1 MIARGQF
8 HIQLKDLFC
17 SFLNLFTSKLNSHKN
32 VFKFSDQLKNH
43 LGAKDVKVF
52 SSCRIAFSEF
62 LRNQNFEQGSEVLL
76 CPITIPDMVNA
87 IIINGL
93 KPVFVDM
100 NLSNHSFDIE
110 DLENKITEKSCL
122 ILNTNLSGLNNL
134 NTKINE
140 LAAENELILVDD
152 ISQAP
157 VRNYFQSRGAADFT
171 FISLSI
177 GKTITTLVG
186 GAIASKG
193 ELIEGQF
200 KIIGIAKRAYFLRQ
214 LLENIKIDI
223 LTSPLFYKYF
233 TRFSLAVL
241 AKISPSKYMNI
252 HQTNTITKFNEE
264 DIFFDDIPVLRETFP
279 EELYFPFNDW
289 MADLGMRTLNKW
301 KNVDEKRRRNRDIF
315 IEYSSEATKR
325 CVAQNFLREAY
336 FPTRVPLYITNVER
350 FSLFV
355 ISKGLDMGRYGL
367 NLCSEEKVFSHFSK
381 NLPSGRFIKENC
393 LFLNLSEKNNEYD
406 LVTSIEILNKYFE
419 AYSNENT

>member
-8 HIQLKDLFC
+8 HIQLQDLFC
-17 SFLNLFTSKLNSHKN
+17 SFLNLFTSKINRHKN

-62 LRNQNFEQGSEVLL
+62 LRNQNFEKGAEVLL

-134 NTKINE
+134 NSRINE
-140 LAAENELILVDD
+140 LAVKNELILVDD

-157 VRNYFQSRGAADFT
+157 VRNYFQSSGAADFA

-186 GAIASKG
+186 GAIASKDK
-193 ELIEGQF
+193 LIEGQF
-200 KIIGIAKRAYFLRQ
+200 KTIGIAKRAYFLRQ
-214 LLENIKIDI
+214 ILENIKIDI

-264 DIFFDDIPVLRETFP
+264 DIFFDDIPVLRESFP

-289 MADLGMRTLNKW
+289 MADLGVRTLNKW
-301 KNVDEKRRRNRDIF
+301 EDIDGKRRRNRDVF
-315 IEYSSEATKR
+315 IEHSSEATKR
-325 CVAQNFLREAY
+325 CVAKNFLREAY

-355 ISKGLDMGRYGL
+355 ISCGLDMGSYGL

-381 NLPSGRFIKENC
+381 NLPSSRFIKGNC

-419 AYSNENT
+419 AFGNENT